1 MSLDASPTN
10 PFPGLRPFDAHENH
24 LFFGRDGQS
33 DDLLRRLRRQRFIA
47 VVGTSGSGKSS
58 LVRAGL
64 LPALHGGFMLGAGS
78 NWRVAVLRPGNNPIG
93 HLAQALRQDDVLGNK
108 DDDEEIQLSITEA
121 SLRRSALGL
130 IEVVRQARVPAHDNL
145 LIVVDQFEELFRV
158 KVASGAARSDDAA
171 AFVKLLLEA
180 TRQTELPIY
189 ALITMRSDFLGDC
202 SQFRDLPEMINDG
215 QYLIPRMTRDQR
227 REAIT
232 GPVAVGGAEIT
243 PRLVNRLLNEV
254 GDNPDQL
261 PLLQH
266 ALMRMWQQWEKE
278 GDDKSPLDL
287 PHYESIGGLSEAI
300 SRHADEAYDELGS
313 ERSRRIAEILFKL
326 LTERGSDN
334 REIRRPTRL
343 AEVCAV
349 AGAEKE
355 EVRAIIEG
363 FRREGR
369 SFLMPPPGVALR
381 DNTFIDISHE
391 SLIRGWQRL
400 QRWVDDEALSARIYR
415 RLAETAILYRA
426 GEAGLWRDPDLPI
439 ALAWREK
446 HQPNAAWGA
455 RYSPDFPDA
464 MNFLDE
470 SQHARDAEQTER
482 ERVRRKTLRLT
493 QALAAVLLLGLCL
506 SLTLASYAYVQ
517 KREATKLKSQAED
530 IARREQMNAR
540 RAEENAERARLAEA
554 EAHTEKARALEAEEK
569 AKESAALAQRKE
581 QEARASLEVAEVAKR
596 AAQMSEALARVKAK
610 EAEFQKSEA
619 EKNARQ
625 AEKSASEARNSERRA
640 YNFDRRF
647 RRSIIEGNSTRFV
660 LARQLE
666 QISPPLERA
675 HWRAQ
680 QADAIALLGNHDRA
694 IELFTS
700 ALDEDSENLSAL
712 NGRGAQYLIN
722 KQPEKALADF
732 DQALRI
738 NTKIPGLYINKANS
752 LGYLGDYGNAIETLR
767 KGIEAFNHYGYT
779 EYREQ
784 DIAED
789 LAAATGQKFIYADS
803 DDTLTTLYFGLANLA
818 ASSGRKDF
826 AALLDAADNRP
837 PSPNAY
843 LYALNWSLLNYKE
856 RPNDY
861 GALVAQGA
869 LWQRAAYCQEA
880 KKKFDQFRDEHARR
894 GDPRYNELAT
904 WLAIRQ
910 PEKSLN
916 TGTNCITASP
926 SVEKNARDHMLDGV
940 EYSLSNQPEAE
951 GALSTAINL
960 DKQNPDFWIERMKF
974 RYLQGNYVGAKEDA
988 EEIIK
993 IAPDT
998 ALAYLY
1004 RALAKVQLNPSD
1016 ETIVSD
1022 TRKAKE
1028 LNPTTVPAVTEDVI
1042 YGKALVEKIAATNSD
1057 EAIDFLMRSAKYNKP
1072 AAYPHYLMAKLLND
1086 KGDFSQALERIETA
1100 IALNNGQLEFYDEKL
1115 RAEEGVR
1122 RGTSGAEKAKE
1133 VSIEGQRT
1141 KAREFS
1147 DAGKELLRIGKT
1159 GEALFAFG
1167 ESLRMLNELVRQ
1179 KNSEDVSC
1187 DVATNV
1193 EKIFQ
1198 LVSRQG
1204 TKDDAIAYLKTHF
1217 SELTTIASL
1226 IQSELKQLSD
1236 AP

>member
-1 MSLDASPTN
+1 MSLETSPTN

-93 HLAQALRQDDVLGNK
+93 HLAHALRRDDVLGAE
-108 DDDEEIQLSITEA
+108 DEDQEIQLSITEA

-130 IEVVRQARVPAHDNL
+130 LEVVRQARVPAHDNL

-158 KVASGAARSDDAA
+158 KGAAGGARSDDAA

-278 GDDKSPLDL
+278 GDAKAALDL

-300 SRHADEAYDELGS
+300 SRHADEAYDELSG
-313 ERSRRIAEILFKL
+313 ERSQRIAEILFKL

-349 AGAEKE
+349 AGAEE
-355 EVRAIIEG
+355 GEVRAIIEG

-369 SFLMPPPGVALR
+369 SFLMPPPGVPLR

-391 SLIRGWQRL
+391 SLIRGWRRL

-426 GEAGLWRDPDLPI
+426 GEAGLWREPDLPI

-455 RYSPDFPDA
+455 RYSPDFADA
-464 MNFLDE
+464 MEFLDE
-470 SQHARDAEQTER
+470 SQRARDAEQAER

-506 SLTLASYAYVQ
+506 SLGLAAYANQ
-517 KREATKLKSQAED
+517 QSKKAQENEGRARQAEID
-530 IARREQMNAR
+530 ARREKE
-540 RAEENAERARLAEA
+540 RAEQNEQLALNAVAKEKEAAENAQRSERSARQSAEDA
-554 EAHTEKARALEAEEK
+554 QR
-569 AKESAALAQRKE
+569 SAAFAKKKE
-581 QEARASLEVAEVAKR
+581 QEARASLEAAKVANTKLIAAQESLRNEVKKASAAQKR
-596 AAQMSEALARVKAK
+596 AEDSE
-610 EAEFQKSEA
+610 E
-619 EKNARQ
+619 
-625 AEKSASEARNSERRA
+625 RA
-640 YNFDRRF
+640 YNFSLRF
-647 RRSIIEGNSTRFV
+647 RRNSIDANAARYT
-660 LARQLE
+660 LARHLE
-666 QISPPLERA
+666 QVAPSLERA
-675 HWRAQ
+675 HWLTQ
-680 QADAIALLGNHDRA
+680 QGEAVALLGNHDRA

-700 ALDEDSENLSAL
+700 ALDVDPENFYALSA
-712 NGRGAQYLIN
+712 RGTQYLIN
-722 KQPEKALADF
+722 KQPPKALADF
-732 DQALRI
+732 EQALQI
-738 NTKIPGLYINKANS
+738 NNKIPALYVNKASS
-752 LGYLGDYGNAIETLR
+752 LSYLGDYDKASEALR
-767 KGIEAFNHYGYT
+767 QGINAFNHYGYA

-784 DIAED
+784 DVAEE
-789 LAAATGQKFIYADS
+789 LEKAIGQKFIFADS
-803 DDTLTTLYFGLANLA
+803 DDLLTASYFGLANFA
-818 ASSGRKDF
+818 VSSGTKDF
-826 AALLDAADNRP
+826 AALLDAAINRP
-837 PSPNAY
+837 SSPDAY
-843 LYALNWSLLNYKE
+843 LYALNWSLLNYKQQ
-856 RPNDY
+856 PHDY
-861 GALVAQGA
+861 GALVAQGV
-869 LWQRAAYCQEA
+869 LWQRAGYCQKA
-880 KKKFDQFRDEHARR
+880 RDKFEQFSVEHARR
-894 GDPRYNELAT
+894 RETRYNELAA
-904 WLAIRQ
+904 WLALRERDKLADAGGKCLTESPLI
-910 PEKSLN
+910 EKS
-916 TGTNCITASP
+916 
-926 SVEKNARDHMLDGV
+926 ARDYLLDGV
-940 EYSLSNQPEAE
+940 ESSWSGQPQAEISLSEAIKSDE
-951 GALSTAINL
+951 RNKSGAR
-960 DKQNPDFWIERMKF
+960 NPDFIVERMKF
-974 RYLQGNYVGAKEDA
+974 RYYQGNFAGAKEDA

-993 IAPDT
+993 IAPRT
-998 ALAYLY
+998 ALAYLF
-1004 RALAKVQLNPSD
+1004 RALAKVQLNSTD
-1016 ETIVSD
+1016 ETIIAD
-1022 TRKAKE
+1022 ARKAKE
-1028 LNPTTVPAVTEDVI
+1028 LNPGAVMAVSEEPL
-1042 YGKALVEKIAATNSD
+1042 YGKTLVEKIAATNLD
-1057 EAIDFLMRSAKYNKP
+1057 EAMDFLVRSTKYHKP
-1072 AAYPHYLMAKLLND
+1072 SAYPHYLMAKLLND
-1086 KGDFSQALERIETA
+1086 RGDFRQALKKIETA
-1100 IALNNGQLEFYDEKL
+1100 IAMNNGQLDFYDEKL
-1115 RAEEGVR
+1115 RAEEGIR
-1122 RGTSGAEKAKE
+1122 RGTSVAKE

-1147 DAGKELLRIGKT
+1147 DAGRELLRTGKT

-1167 ESLRMLNELVRQ
+1167 ESLRMLNELIRQ
-1179 KNSEDVSC
+1179 KNNEDVHC
-1187 DVATNV
+1187 EVAANL
-1193 EKIFQ
+1193 EKIFKLLSQ
-1198 LVSRQG
+1198 QG
-1204 TKDDAIAYLKTHF
+1204 TKDEAVAYVKTQI
-1217 SELTTIASL
+1217 SELTAIAS
-1226 IQSELKQLSD
+1226 IMQSELKQLSA

>member
-1 MSLDASPTN
+1 MSLDASLTN

-78 NWRVAVLRPGNNPIG
+78 SWRVAVLRPGNNPIG
-93 HLAQALRQDDVLGNK
+93 HLAQALRQEEVLGNK
-108 DDDEEIQLSITEA
+108 DDDQEIQLSITEA
-121 SLRRSALGL
+121 GLRRSDLGL
-130 IEVVRQARVPAHDNL
+130 IDVVRQARVPAHDNL

-158 KVASGAARSDDAA
+158 KGATGAARSDDAA

-189 ALITMRSDFLGDC
+189 VLITMRSDFLGDC
-202 SQFRDLPEMINDG
+202 AQFRDLPEMINDG

-278 GDDKSPLDL
+278 GETRAPLDL

-300 SRHADEAYDELGS
+300 SRHADEAYDELSS

-349 AGAEKE
+349 AGAEKD

-400 QRWVDDEALSARIYR
+400 KRWVDDEALSARIYR

-426 GEAGLWRDPDLPI
+426 GEAGLWREPDLPI

-446 HQPNAAWGA
+446 HQPNADWGA
-455 RYSPDFPDA
+455 RYSPDFEDA
-464 MNFLDE
+464 MKFLDE
-470 SQHARDAEQTER
+470 SERARDAEQAER

-506 SLTLASYAYVQ
+506 SLALAAFAYQ
-517 KREATKLKSQAED
+517 QSKRAKENEGRARQAETD
-530 IARREQMNAR
+530 ARREKE
-540 RAEENAERARLAEA
+540 RAEKNEQLALNAVAKEKEAAENAQRSERSARQSAED
-554 EAHTEKARALEAEEK
+554 
-569 AKESAALAQRKE
+569 AQRSAEFAKKKE
-581 QEARASLEVAEVAKR
+581 QEARASLEAAKVANTKLIAAQASLQNEVKKALAAQKR
-596 AAQMSEALARVKAK
+596 AEDSEER
-610 EAEFQKSEA
+610 
-619 EKNARQ
+619 ARQ
-625 AEKSASEARNSERRA
+625 FSL
-640 YNFDRRF
+640 RF
-647 RRSIIEGNSTRFV
+647 RRNSIDANAARYL
-660 LARQLE
+660 LARYLE
-666 QISPPLERA
+666 QVTPSPERA
-675 HWRAQ
+675 HWLTQ
-680 QADAIALLGNHDRA
+680 QGDALALLGNHDRA
-694 IELFTS
+694 IDLFTS
-700 ALDEDSENLSAL
+700 ALDEDAENFFALS
-712 NGRGAQYLIN
+712 GRGAQYLIN
-722 KQPEKALADF
+722 KQPQKALADIER
-732 DQALRI
+732 ALGV
-738 NTKIPGLYINKANS
+738 NNKIPYLYINKANS
-752 LGYLGDYGNAIETLR
+752 LGYMGDYVTAGKALR
-767 KGIEAFNHYGYT
+767 QGIEAYAHFGYG

-784 DIAED
+784 EVAED
-789 LAAATGQKFIYADS
+789 LKNATGQKFVYADS
-803 DDTLTTLYFGLANLA
+803 DDALTALHLGLANFA
-818 ASSGRKDF
+818 ASQGGGDF
-826 AALLDAADNRP
+826 VALLDEAKNRHA
-837 PSPNAY
+837 SPDAY
-843 LYALNWSLLNYKE
+843 FFALNWSLLNHKE
-856 RPNDY
+856 RPGDY
-861 GALVAQGA
+861 GALVAQGVW
-869 LWQRAAYCQEA
+869 WQRVGYCQEA
-880 KKKFDQFRDEHARR
+880 KKKFAQFRVEHARQR
-894 GDPRYNELAT
+894 DARYNELAT
-904 WLAIRQ
+904 WLARTQ
-910 PEKSLN
+910 PDKSLDA
-916 TGTNCITASP
+916 GTNCITASP
-926 SVEKNARDHMLDGV
+926 FVAKDPRVYLLDGV
-940 EYSLSNQPEAE
+940 EYSLGNQPQAE

-960 DKQNPDFWIERMKF
+960 DKQNPNFWVERMKF
-974 RYLQGNYVGAKEDA
+974 RYNQGNYAGAKEDA
-988 EEIIK
+988 EEVIK
-993 IAPDT
+993 IAPGT
-998 ALAYLY
+998 AIAYLY
-1004 RALAKVQLNPSD
+1004 RALAKVQLDPSD
-1016 ETIVSD
+1016 GTIVAD
-1022 TRKAKE
+1022 ALKAKE
-1028 LNPTTVPAVTEDVI
+1028 LNPAAVMAVTEDAM
-1042 YGKALVEKIAATNSD
+1042 YGKSLVEKIAATNPD
-1057 EAIDFLMRSAKYNKP
+1057 EAIDFLVRSIKYNKP
-1072 AAYPHYLMAKLLND
+1072 SAYPHYLMAKLLND
-1086 KGDFSQALERIETA
+1086 KGDFGQSLKKIETA

-1115 RAEEGVR
+1115 RAAEGAPPGAR
-1122 RGTSGAEKAKE
+1122 DAEKAKV
-1133 VSIEGQRT
+1133 VSIAGQRT

-1147 DAGKELLRIGKT
+1147 DAGKELLRTGKT

-1179 KNSEDVSC
+1179 KNTEDVRC
-1187 DVATNV
+1187 EVAANV

-1198 LVSRQG
+1198 LVSKQG
-1204 TKDDAIAYLKTHF
+1204 SKDEAVAYLKTHF